1 MLDQT
6 AKGFIENF
14 YCENYQNLYLHAR
27 SKLKHEAEIEAAL
40 QEAFLVACRKPEEFM
55 ASENPIRWMEKRL
68 HMLRCTF
75 CGNGKRPQPCFSPSR
90 RWRPDRNPP
99 HWTEAALS

>member
-1 MLDQT
+1 MLDQA

-14 YCENYQNLYLHAR
+14 YCENYQKLFLHAR

-55 ASENPIRWMEKRL
+55 AS
-68 HMLRCTF
+68 
-75 CGNGKRPQPCFSPSR
+75 
-90 RWRPDRNPP
+90 
-99 HWTEAALS
+99 